1 MAFGKTL
8 YHQSVIHPIGA
19 PMELKVNGEMR
30 DTVVSSL
37 YDLITDMG
45 LEPTRVAA
53 ELNGNIVPRSEFK
66 NTVLKNGDS
75 LEIVNFVGGG

>member
-1 MAFGKTL
+1 
-8 YHQSVIHPIGA
+8 
-19 PMELKVNGEMR
+19 MELKVNGEMIKT
-30 DTVVSSL
+30 DISSL

-45 LEPTRVAA
+45 LNPVRVAA
-53 ELNGNIVPRSEFK
+53 ELNGNIVPRAEFK

>member
-1 MAFGKTL
+1 
-8 YHQSVIHPIGA
+8 
-19 PMELKVNGEMR
+19 MELKVNGEMR
-30 DTVVSSL
+30 NTDVSSL

-45 LEPTRVAA
+45 LEPTRVAV
-53 ELNGNIVPRSEFK
+53 ELNGNIIPRADFK

>member
-1 MAFGKTL
+1 
-8 YHQSVIHPIGA
+8 
-19 PMELKVNGEMR
+19 MELKVNGEIR
-30 DTVVSSL
+30 NTDISSL
-37 YDLITDMG
+37 YELITDMG

-53 ELNGNIVPRSEFK
+53 ELNGNIIPRAEFK

>member
-1 MAFGKTL
+1 
-8 YHQSVIHPIGA
+8 
-19 PMELKVNGEMR
+19 MELKVNGKMR
-30 DTVVSSL
+30 ITDISSL

-53 ELNGNIVPRSEFK
+53 ELNGNIVPRAEFK

>member
-1 MAFGKTL
+1 
-8 YHQSVIHPIGA
+8 
-19 PMELKVNGEMR
+19 MELKVNGEMR
-30 DTVVSSL
+30 ITDISSL

-53 ELNGNIVPRSEFK
+53 ELNGNIVPRAEFK

>member
-1 MAFGKTL
+1 
-8 YHQSVIHPIGA
+8 
-19 PMELKVNGEMR
+19 MELKVNGEMR
-30 DTVVSSL
+30 ITDISSL

-45 LEPTRVAA
+45 LESTRVAA
-53 ELNGNIVPRSEFK
+53 ELNGNIVPRAEFK